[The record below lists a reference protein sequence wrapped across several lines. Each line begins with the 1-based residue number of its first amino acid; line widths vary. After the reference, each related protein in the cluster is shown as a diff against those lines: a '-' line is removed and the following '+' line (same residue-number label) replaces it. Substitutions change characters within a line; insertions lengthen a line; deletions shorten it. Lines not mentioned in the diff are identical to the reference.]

1 MPRNNF
7 SHIMPIAITAKA
19 KFSLHRLKMAKFLK
33 MSFLVLFRLARTYTY
48 ANVRMCKPRHGIDHC
63 VSKTS

>member
-1 MPRNNF
+1 
-7 SHIMPIAITAKA
+7 MPIAITAKA

-33 MSFLVLFRLARTYTY
+33 MSFLVLFRLARTYT
-48 ANVRMCKPRHGIDHC
+48 NVRMCKPRHGIDHC